1 MMYVY
6 DLTEIRNCLDS
17 VKEAIDDLRANL
29 AEMSSNGSL
38 DGIHDPA
45 DHFGSLCENARK
57 LSNAICLAN
66 RYWEYFVDD
75 ISGMKLVKEEE

>member
-1 MMYVY
+1 MYVY

-17 VKEAIDDLRANL
+17 VKEAIDDLRAKL

-45 DHFGSLCENARK
+45 DYFGSLCENAEK
-57 LSNAICLAN
+57 LSNTLCLVN

-75 ISGMKLVKEEE
+75 IGGMKLVKEEK

>member
-1 MMYVY
+1 MYVY
-6 DLTEIRNCLDS
+6 DLTGIRNCLDS
-17 VKEAIDDLRANL
+17 VKDAIGDLRANL

-57 LSNAICLAN
+57 LSNAICRA
-66 RYWEYFVDD
+66 REEWEGFVDD
-75 ISGMKLVKEEE
+75 IGGMKLVREEK